1 MCDDHVM
8 LPFHIHTFSF
18 FFGARATASHAR
30 RLRGRCSELVSLAKV
45 THALR
50 RLSAIANWLSC
61 QSRLACGSARGR
73 GGRHSTRA
81 LAPSQRIF
89 VVPIAKR
96 PRQPPEAHM
105 PSGRQ
110 PKVEFSVHG
119 VAENWRTRLHGMLRG
134 GSGSTQPAARLNCG
148 VWPGLPQKSTRR
160 PRRRRR
166 RAARSPEL
174 TRPRNRAATAAHFI
188 ARKISSSRAQI
199 SCASLGPA
207 CREPRSRTRCRTA
220 APPARTTR

>member
-61 QSRLACGSARGR
+61 QSRFACGSARGR

-119 VAENWRTRLHGMLRG
+119 VAENWRTRLHGILRG

-148 VWPGLPQKSTRR
+148 VWPGLPQKSTAIAALALKKN
-160 PRRRRR
+160 
-166 RAARSPEL
+166 AARVRGHGETVHHRGSL
-174 TRPRNRAATAAHFI
+174 HRPQNFLI
-188 ARKISSSRAQI
+188 ASTNFLCIAWT
-199 SCASLGPA
+199 SLP
-207 CREPRSRTRCRTA
+207 
-220 APPARTTR
+220 